1 MRRTVTGIA
10 ALLVLAGPLLAAP
23 EGADLTLPRST
34 DRYIPGLI
42 SGEEAQVDRRMEV
55 TEHEQPA
62 APEKPPQEKPTK
74 PALDE
79 EGEGFLASLFKDQ
92 TVINL
97 IILGV
102 LLGVFILYR
111 LRSGGS
117 RR

>member
-1 MRRTVTGIA
+1 MRRTVTGVA
-10 ALLVLAGPLLAAP
+10 ALLFLSGPLLAAP

-42 SGEEAQVDRRMEV
+42 TGEEAQVDRRLEV
-55 TEHEQPA
+55 SEHEQRA
-62 APEKPPQEKPTK
+62 APEKPQQRK
-74 PALDE
+74 PAKPAPDE
-79 EGEGFLASLFKDQ
+79 EGEGFLSELFRDQ

-97 IILGV
+97 IILCV

-111 LRSGGS
+111 LRSGGL

>member
-1 MRRTVTGIA
+1 
-10 ALLVLAGPLLAAP
+10 
-23 EGADLTLPRST
+23 
-34 DRYIPGLI
+34 
-42 SGEEAQVDRRMEV
+42 MEV

-62 APEKPPQEKPTK
+62 AQEKPQQEKPQQEKPQQEKPTK

-79 EGEGFLASLFKDQ
+79 EGEGFLSSLFRDQ

>member
-10 ALLVLAGPLLAAP
+10 ALLFLAGPLLAAP

-55 TEHEQPA
+55 TEHVQPA
-62 APEKPPQEKPTK
+62 APENPLK

-79 EGEGFLASLFKDQ
+79 EGEGFLSNLFRDQ